1 MSEEQKSDLVRR
13 DFNRFPGWMGRF
25 FEEMTRDWDFP
36 RIPGFPAVSP
46 VEAFH
51 PKIDVSETDKE
62 VLVTA
67 EIPGATEK
75 DVEVTLTKD
84 SLTIHGEK
92 KVEREEKKK
101 NYYRMERSYGSFRRL
116 IALPCEVDETKVEA
130 VFQNGVLKVTL
141 PKTAEVQKSTRK
153 IEVKTQ

>member
-1 MSEEQKSDLVRR
+1 MSEEQKSDLARR

-25 FEEMTRDWDFP
+25 LDEMTRDWDFP
-36 RIPGFPAVSP
+36 RIPGFPSPAP

-62 VLVTA
+62 VVVTA
-67 EIPGATEK
+67 EIPGANEK

-92 KVEREEKKK
+92 KVEKEEKKK
-101 NYYRMERSYGSFRRL
+101 NYYRMERSYGSFRRM
-116 IALPCEVDETKVEA
+116 IALPCEVDESKVEA
-130 VFQNGVLKVTL
+130 VFQHGVLKVTL